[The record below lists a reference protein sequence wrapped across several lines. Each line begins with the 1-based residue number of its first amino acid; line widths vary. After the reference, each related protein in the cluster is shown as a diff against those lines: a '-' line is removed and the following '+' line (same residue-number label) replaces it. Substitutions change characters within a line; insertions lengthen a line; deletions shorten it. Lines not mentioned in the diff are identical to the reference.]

1 MKVLYYLTY
10 AVLWLFSLLPMC
22 VHYLISDGIYVVVYH
37 LVGYRKKLVRKNLTD
52 SFPEKSDTEI
62 IEIEKAFYSWFC
74 DYLVETI
81 KLLTIS
87 KRNLKRRMVFKGT
100 EVVDEIVE
108 SGQSCAVYLGHYCNW
123 EWITSLPLWCR
134 SG

>member
-10 AVLWLFSLLPMC
+10 AVLWLFSLLPMW

-52 SFPEKSDTEI
+52 SFPEKSETEI
-62 IEIEKAFYSWFC
+62 SQIEKAFYSWFC

-87 KRNLKRRMVFKGT
+87 KRNLKRRMVFKGMRSWRADSR
-100 EVVDEIVE
+100 VPSIWD
-108 SGQSCAVYLGHYCNW
+108 
-123 EWITSLPLWCR
+123 ITATGNGSRHCR

>member
-74 DYLVETI
+74 D
-81 KLLTIS
+81 
-87 KRNLKRRMVFKGT
+87 
-100 EVVDEIVE
+100 
-108 SGQSCAVYLGHYCNW
+108 
-123 EWITSLPLWCR
+123 
-134 SG
+134 